1 MLTIQDTLVSRL
13 IVESLAK
20 NGTVTLEEAKFYTDF
35 TKAVLNKVIE
45 EVSAELEETAQISRT
60 EEINESST
68 SNIVRKL
75 IK

>member
-20 NGTVTLEEAKFYTDF
+20 NGVVTLEEAKFYTDF
-35 TKAVLNKVIE
+35 TREILSKIVE
-45 EVSAELEETAQISRT
+45 EVSAELDASLKKEGTK
-60 EEINESST
+60 EINESST
-68 SNIVRKL
+68 SNIVKKL